1 MIHFLAHSS
10 RQCQQKIKF
19 LSSVL
24 LKKKK
29 LLRNGDYLAV
39 VAFCFH
45 SILLTNYTSG
55 GLVGAPW
62 YYIDRMKDLQLCFHV
77 VADTINSEI

>member
-1 MIHFLAHSS
+1 MNRKLNFYLQFS
-10 RQCQQKIKF
+10 
-19 LSSVL
+19 

-29 LLRNGDYLAV
+29 LLGNGDYLAV

-62 YYIDRMKDLQLCFHV
+62 YYMDRMKDLQLCFHV